1 MRYLTLQIVSI
12 FSISYASVASANP
25 GGDWGGGYGHMM
37 WGGGHGLLGGLMMV
51 VFWGLVIGLIVLGV
65 RRFSGRSD
73 ASSGSSAL
81 NILKERYA
89 RGEINDEEYQ
99 RLKAEISRQKL

>member
-1 MRYLTLQIVSI
+1 MRYLTLQGISI
-12 FSISYASVASANP
+12 FPIFYASVASASP
-25 GGDWGGGYGHMM
+25 GGDWGDGYGHMM
-37 WGGGHGLLGGLMMV
+37 WGGGHGLFGGLMMV

-73 ASSGSSAL
+73 APSQSSAL
-81 NILKERYA
+81 DILKERYA

-99 RLKAEISRQKL
+99 RLKSEITRQN